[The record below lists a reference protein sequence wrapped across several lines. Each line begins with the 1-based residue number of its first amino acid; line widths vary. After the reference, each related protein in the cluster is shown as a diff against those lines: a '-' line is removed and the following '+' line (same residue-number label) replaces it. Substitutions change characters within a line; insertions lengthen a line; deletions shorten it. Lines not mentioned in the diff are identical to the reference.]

1 MGQCRTVDILLATYN
16 GEPFLAQQLD
26 SLLSQTFTDW
36 RLIIRDDGSTDGT
49 LAIIKDY
56 SLKLGSRIT
65 VLNSHGLNLGAKQN
79 FSVLIE
85 EATAPYLMFCD
96 QDDVWLPNKIENCLA
111 GIRLMEAEFGTEMAM
126 MLYCDLEIV
135 DRHLNTFAPSLWR
148 YKQVDPRKES
158 GLRNLLLRNVVTGC
172 ASIMNR
178 TLADLIVPI
187 PDEARLHD
195 SWAAIVAA
203 ACGKL
208 GYIDERLVRYRQHG
222 ANILGARTW
231 SQLTAQFLAHPM
243 KMLSYTK
250 KFQESSQ
257 MQAKALYRRYLH
269 EMNKEDQEMVHLFS
283 GISKNRYIIR
293 IYILLKYKILYR
305 NIYRNLILLIII

>member
-1 MGQCRTVDILLATYN
+1 MGQCSTIDILLATYN

-36 RLIIRDDGSTDGT
+36 RLIIRDDGSTDAT

-56 SLKLGSRIT
+56 SLKLGSRVT

-85 EATAPYLMFCD
+85 KATAPYLMFCD
-96 QDDVWLPNKIENCLA
+96 QDDVWLPNKIERCLT

-126 MLYCDLEIV
+126 MLYCDLEVV
-135 DRHLNTFAPSLWR
+135 DRHLNTLAPSLWR

-208 GYIDERLVRYRQHG
+208 GYIDKRLVRYRQHG

-231 SQLTAQFLAHPM
+231 SQLTAQFLAHPI
-243 KMLSYTK
+243 KMLSDTK

-257 MQAKALYRRYLH
+257 AQSKALYRRCSH
-269 EMNKEDQEMVHLFS
+269 EMNKEDQEMVHIFS
-283 GISKNRYIIR
+283 EITNNRYIAR
-293 IYILLKYKILYR
+293 IYFLLKYKILYR
-305 NIYRNLILLIII
+305 NIYRNLILFIII